1 MHETDSIQCYT
12 GEGLE
17 ELIEKLHNLAT
28 DGYNPDSDLIVTNA
42 RHYQALLQAQAPL
55 RQALAGIDNGI
66 SADFIAQDIRET
78 LHHLGTITGAVTT
91 DTPSSTPSSPTW
103 VLLESANDRQS

>member
-1 MHETDSIQCYT
+1 MKPILFSAYT

-78 LHHLGTITGAVTT
+78 LHHLGTITGAITT
-91 DTPSSTPSSPTW
+91 DT
-103 VLLESANDRQS
+103 LLHTIFSRFCIGK